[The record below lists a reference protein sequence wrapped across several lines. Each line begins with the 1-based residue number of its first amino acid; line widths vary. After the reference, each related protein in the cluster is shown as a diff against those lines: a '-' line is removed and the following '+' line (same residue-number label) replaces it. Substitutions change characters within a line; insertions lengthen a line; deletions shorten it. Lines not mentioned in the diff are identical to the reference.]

1 MKNIL
6 EWFYKR
12 FCRLMKIEDIFLSE
26 IDIIW
31 YHELSNRFVD
41 HEIYSYR
48 NDIQDDMIEEY
59 WDKL

>member
-6 EWFYKR
+6 EWFYKE
-12 FCRLMKIEDIFLSE
+12 FYKLMKIENVFLSE

-41 HEIYSYR
+41 HEIYSYWS
-48 NDIQDDMIEEY
+48 DVQDDMIEKC
-59 WDKL
+59 WDKF